1 MKFEIHA
8 NCTNTAARAGTITT
22 QRGQIPTPA
31 FMPVGTVGTVKAIHL
46 RELKTDLDAPI
57 ILGNT
62 YHLFV
67 RPGLDIIEKAGGLHK
82 FINWDRPMLTDSGGF
97 QVYSLAGIR
106 KIKEEGVH
114 FSSHIDGTKLF
125 FTPEYVMDIQRSLGA
140 DIIMAFDECVSY
152 PNEYKYVEESVEMT
166 HRWLKRCIKR
176 LDEIEP
182 KYGFE
187 QTMFPIVQGSVFKDL
202 RIRSAEFISSM
213 NCEGNAIGGL
223 SVGEPTENMYETTE
237 LVCGILPK
245 DKPRYLM
252 GVGKPENILECI
264 SLGIDM
270 FDCVM
275 PTRNGRNG
283 MIFTTEGIVNIKNA
297 KWKDDFSPL
306 NAEPLSFVDMDY
318 SKAYLRHLIMSGERL
333 GSQIASLANL
343 SLYLWL
349 VKQARE
355 HIVAGD
361 FGTWKPM
368 MVKKLMT
375 RL

>member
-1 MKFEIHA
+1 MKFEIQA
-8 NCTNTAARAGTITT
+8 NSANTSARAGIITT
-22 QRGQIPTPA
+22 QRGQIQTPA

-46 RELKTDLDAPI
+46 RELKNDLDAPI

-125 FTPEYVMDIQRSLGA
+125 FSPEYVMDIQRSLGA

-152 PNEYKYVEESVEMT
+152 PSEYKYVEESVEMT

-176 LDEIEP
+176 LDETEP

-202 RIRSAEFISSM
+202 RIRSAEFTSSM
-213 NCEGNAIGGL
+213 NCDGNAIGGL
-223 SVGEPTENMYETTE
+223 
-237 LVCGILPK
+237 
-245 DKPRYLM
+245 
-252 GVGKPENILECI
+252 
-264 SLGIDM
+264 
-270 FDCVM
+270 
-275 PTRNGRNG
+275 
-283 MIFTTEGIVNIKNA
+283 
-297 KWKDDFSPL
+297 
-306 NAEPLSFVDMDY
+306 
-318 SKAYLRHLIMSGERL
+318 
-333 GSQIASLANL
+333 
-343 SLYLWL
+343 
-349 VKQARE
+349 
-355 HIVAGD
+355 
-361 FGTWKPM
+361 
-368 MVKKLMT
+368 
-375 RL
+375 